1 MISQTVFIAIS
12 QRFSYFLFHFGSTTL
27 SLLLCVGSHGN
38 STRFNFLFTT
48 RVHSSSRLM
57 VKSFDNQDLFV
68 SCLVRFPVYDGLSLL
83 ITKTDFSLTDVFFV
97 TLIPKK
103 IIFNTNLYVTVY
115 KKI

>member
-1 MISQTVFIAIS
+1 
-12 QRFSYFLFHFGSTTL
+12 
-27 SLLLCVGSHGN
+27 
-38 STRFNFLFTT
+38 
-48 RVHSSSRLM
+48 M